1 MLVVDF
7 TIIQKPN
14 RVVLECPYCGDGIE
28 MPVSEF
34 KDIFEATGDT
44 IECIECK
51 GNIMLGDWELD

>member
-1 MLVVDF
+1 
-7 TIIQKPN
+7 
-14 RVVLECPYCGDGIE
+14 